1 MCINK
6 IYPSNC
12 FFVLNLNLITKMY
25 INKMYLVFTLF
36 LKLLKFELK
45 KLKCTYCYIFYRL
58 KKHSPTRWSSK
69 YLLIKNYIRIYDT
82 PGVVRKIKEILI
94 KQKGKKL
101 LRLCVNSLNY
111 TSSKVNGV
119 IIFNA

>member
-36 LKLLKFELK
+36 LKFELK

-58 KKHSPTRWSSK
+58 KKHAATRWSSK

-82 PGVVRKIKEILI
+82 PGVVTQIKAILI

-111 TSSKVNGV
+111 TSSKIMSELRAVS
-119 IIFNA
+119 